1 MIILKSNQITMIK
14 QIILLLFIDL
24 ISITYNKYI
33 FPFIINYISYEYYNI
48 GIIFMLILT
57 QIDNFTIYNDYINLI
72 NKYKNVPTPIQ
83 SPTIEP
89 LKDHKINGII
99 LNYLTYISNKQ
110 DEIYKMNI
118 KKKRFNNRISRSYNN
133 LNDI

>member
-1 MIILKSNQITMIK
+1 MIK
-14 QIILLLFIDL
+14 QIVLLFIIDV

-33 FPFIINYISYEYYNI
+33 FPFIIKYVSYEYYNI

-57 QIDNFTIYNDYINLI
+57 QIDNFTIYNDYINLK
-72 NKYKNVPTPIQ
+72 NKYKNVSTPIQ

>member
-1 MIILKSNQITMIK
+1 MIK
-14 QIILLLFIDL
+14 QIVLLFIIDV

-33 FPFIINYISYEYYNI
+33 FPFIIKYVSYEYYNI

-57 QIDNFTIYNDYINLI
+57 QIDNFTIYNDYINLK

-89 LKDHKINGII
+89 LKDNKINGII

-118 KKKRFNNRISRSYNN
+118 KKKKFNNRISRSYNN

>member
-24 ISITYNKYI
+24 ISIIYNKYI

>member
-1 MIILKSNQITMIK
+1 MIK
-14 QIILLLFIDL
+14 QIVLLFIIDV

-33 FPFIINYISYEYYNI
+33 FPFIIKYVSYEYYNI

-57 QIDNFTIYNDYINLI
+57 QIDNFTIYNDYINLK
-72 NKYKNVPTPIQ
+72 NKYKNVSTPIQ

-89 LKDHKINGII
+89 LKDNKINGII

>member
-1 MIILKSNQITMIK
+1 MIK
-14 QIILLLFIDL
+14 QIVLLFIIDV

-33 FPFIINYISYEYYNI
+33 FPFIIKYVSYEYYNI

-57 QIDNFTIYNDYINLI
+57 QIDNFTIYNDYINLK
-72 NKYKNVPTPIQ
+72 NKYNNVSTPIQ

-89 LKDHKINGII
+89 LKDNKINGII